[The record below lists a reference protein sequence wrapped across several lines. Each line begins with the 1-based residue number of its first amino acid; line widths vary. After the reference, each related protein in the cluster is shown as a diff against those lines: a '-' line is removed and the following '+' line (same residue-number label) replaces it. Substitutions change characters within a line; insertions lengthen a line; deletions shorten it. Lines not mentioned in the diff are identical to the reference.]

1 MDTSGDRNILVTSR
15 RLRLGQRANFAISG
29 LTETPRGCIGIQVV
43 SMSGDLQ
50 RLPNLEAILRPGQ
63 MVGGRYRADK
73 LIAEGGMAAVW
84 AGHNER
90 TGKRVALK
98 VILQSMA
105 TVGEAAELFRGEA
118 LAASKINHPNVVSI
132 FDVVDHGSMTCIVM
146 ELLDGETLDVYLARN
161 GPLSLQEA
169 VALLLPAM
177 RGVAAAHVQGVVH
190 RDLKPGNIF
199 LCSDADGR
207 LLTTKVLDFGIATMM
222 GRADASAIATDLLAR
237 MGTPTYMSPE
247 AIQCSP
253 NIDGRTDVYGFGVL
267 FFEALTGKVPFPG
280 EPGTELY
287 ARILDDPPPKVTE
300 YRTDLPPE
308 VGPIVDRALAK
319 NADERFP
326 DMEHFIRAVEEQLLP
341 PSQMPRALT
350 PMQGTIPVQL
360 VESKS
365 DAASATVGA
374 VINNEPSGP
383 GHKSKTRVL
392 FSLTG
397 LPGFGGNPANFP
409 SRKRLKKLDL
419 VAIVNQ
425 ARRLLA
431 YFTGLGRHLR
441 QRTAILA
448 GFAVVFVVAA
458 YLAIAARPNH
468 GDMGKQGSSSSFSP
482 VPARVPQVI
491 PLATTSKPAPSLT
504 ASSPDIVT
512 IRPVADFSPLM
523 TCP

>member
-1 MDTSGDRNILVTSR
+1 
-15 RLRLGQRANFAISG
+15 
-29 LTETPRGCIGIQVV
+29 
-43 SMSGDLQ
+43 MSGDLQ

-73 LIAEGGMAAVW
+73 LMAEGGMAAVW

-105 TVGEAAELFRGEA
+105 TLGEAAELFRGEA

-146 ELLDGETLDVYLARN
+146 ELLDGETLDVYLARKG
-161 GPLSLQEA
+161 GPLSLQET

-300 YRTDLPPE
+300 YRSDLPPE

-326 DMEHFIRAVEEQLLP
+326 DMEHFIRAVEEQLMP

-374 VINNEPSGP
+374 VIKKEPSGP
-383 GHKSKTRVL
+383 GHKNKTRVL

-397 LPGFGGNPANFP
+397 GNPANFP
-409 SRKRLKKLDL
+409 SRRRLKKLDL
-419 VAIVNQ
+419 VDIVNQ
-425 ARRLLA
+425 ARRLRA

-458 YLAIAARPNH
+458 YLAIAARPNRD
-468 GDMGKQGSSSSFSP
+468 GVGKQESPSSFSP
-482 VPARVPQVI
+482 VPAKVPQVT
-491 PLATTSKPAPSLT
+491 PLATPKPAPLFT
-504 ASSPDIVT
+504 ASSPDNVT
-512 IRPVADFSPLM
+512 ITPVADSPSLPLKLVVRKADSADR
-523 TCP
+523 TRTKASRIRSSGPRAGRLSPADF